1 MLQRIQ
7 SVLEATCR
15 KCYNVSRASWKLL
28 AENVT
33 TYPERLGSYLQ
44 KMLQRIKSVL
54 EVTWRK
60 CYNVSRT
67 SWKLLAMLQRLGHAD
82 EATLLH
88 PPKNPSQPLPTTH
101 TICKSDNSP
110 APRGAP
116 SPCFSITTTT
126 SYFRCSPCL
135 ILPSPPL
142 GRAANSTCV
151 VVRRL
156 TLSGVMDKAMD
167 ASNRWGSSGV
177 AVLKPVS
184 SGHQGVHWPLEC
196 LKCLFKT
203 EDTWWPIYP
212 PQPAS
217 FRWMDMR
224 LVTESKTG
232 RARLLALL
240 VSS

>member
-1 MLQRIQ
+1 M
-7 SVLEATCR
+7 
-15 KCYNVSRASWKLL
+15 K
-28 AENVT
+28 
-33 TYPERLGSYLQ
+33 

-54 EVTWRK
+54 EVT
-60 CYNVSRT
+60 CNVAT
-67 SWKLLAMLQRLGHAD
+67 SGTRRRSNVI
-82 EATLLH
+82 TL
-88 PPKNPSQPLPTTH
+88 PQNPSQPLPTTH

-142 GRAANSTCV
+142 GRGANSTCV

-184 SGHQGVHWPLEC
+184 SGHQGVH
-196 LKCLFKT
+196 
-203 EDTWWPIYP
+203 
-212 PQPAS
+212 
-217 FRWMDMR
+217 
-224 LVTESKTG
+224 
-232 RARLLALL
+232 
-240 VSS
+240 